1 MQYAINFYQEIQGG
15 LYLLHVGEE
24 EKIDG
29 AWP

>member
-15 LYLLHVGEE
+15 LHLLHVGEE

-29 AWP
+29 A